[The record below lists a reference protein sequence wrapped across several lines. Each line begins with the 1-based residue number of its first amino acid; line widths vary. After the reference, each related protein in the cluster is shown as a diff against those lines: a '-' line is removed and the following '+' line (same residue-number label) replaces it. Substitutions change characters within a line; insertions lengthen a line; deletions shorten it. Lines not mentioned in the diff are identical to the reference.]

1 MGRHVSLH
9 VFHRSGNS
17 RGKINFQGRRIF
29 LFFFQAKKIFN
40 FGGKSAKVR
49 IVTPRFNV
57 IEGWKTLVRSLLLQ
71 ECLSLME
78 SKRREMISTAYQLRS
93 S

>member
-29 LFFFQAKKIFN
+29 LFFFLAEKIFN
-40 FGGKSAKVR
+40 FGGKSAKVK
-49 IVTPRFNV
+49 TASPRVNM
-57 IEGWKTLVRSLLLQ
+57 ID
-71 ECLSLME
+71 
-78 SKRREMISTAYQLRS
+78 RRLEEAF
-93 S
+93 

>member
-1 MGRHVSLH
+1 MCNYMSFTGREIA
-9 VFHRSGNS
+9 RE
-17 RGKINFQGRRIF
+17 KQIQFQGRIIF
-29 LFFFQAKKIFN
+29 LFFFQAEKIFN

-57 IEGWKTLVRSLLLQ
+57 IEGWRTLVRSLLLQ

-78 SKRREMISTAYQLRS
+78 SKRRTAYQLRPS
-93 S
+93 

>member
-1 MGRHVSLH
+1 MLNDMSFTGRE
-9 VFHRSGNS
+9 
-17 RGKINFQGRRIF
+17 INFEGRRIF
-29 LFFFQAKKIFN
+29 LFFFQAEKIFN
-40 FGGKSAKVR
+40 FGGKSAKVK
-49 IVTPRFNV
+49 IVTPRVNM
-57 IEGWKTLVRSLLLQ
+57 IGGWKKLFRSLLIQ